1 MDSLIL
7 EKDNSEHQAR
17 QYSSHKHVANIEWW
31 ANHKKE
37 EEDGAHIWHSQQGT
51 DAISR
56 HPSGDTNP
64 EILCL
69 PDDIAHTQN
78 AVAVQRMLLAG
89 IHSQEVADQDS
100 NTTDISTYSLESRH
114 SVTWDC
120 VREATA
126 SDEDMHLLL
135 SLIEND
141 APQFLHELPHALH
154 HFHRYIGIST
164 HRME

>member
-56 HPSGDTNP
+56 DPSGDTNP

-69 PDDIAHTQN
+69 PDDIALTQN
-78 AVAVQRMLLAG
+78 AMAIQRMLLAG
-89 IHSQEVADQDS
+89 IRTQEAADQDS
-100 NTTDISTYSLESRH
+100 STTDISTYSLESRH

-135 SLIEND
+135 SLIENGV
-141 APQFLHELPHALH
+141 PQFRHELPHALH
-154 HFHRYIGIST
+154 HFHRYLGIST